1 MRGAALFMQIV
12 FVLTEDGQEL
22 LQMESNDVAGVL
34 AAAQGES
41 VTFPSG
47 HYKYDFHNLDHY
59 EEDGIY
65 RQELVI
71 YLKRI

>member
-1 MRGAALFMQIV
+1 MQIV

-22 LQMESNDVAGVL
+22 FQLVSNDVAGVL

-47 HYKYDFHNLDHY
+47 HFKYDFHNLDHY
-59 EEDGIY
+59 IEDDVY
-65 RQELVI
+65 KQELVI
-71 YLKRI
+71 YLKRA